1 MVARARV
8 PGFRSALARLFTIQA
23 AFTYERMLGVGFA
36 FAAEPL
42 LRALDAGAGR
52 AAGAGPGAGGAR
64 DAGAGGA
71 AGAAAADPGP
81 SGAPAFR
88 AALAR
93 QAGFFNAH
101 PYLAAL
107 AVGAAARAEVS
118 GEPPERVER
127 LRFALTGPLGS
138 LGDRLIW
145 AGWLPA
151 CAAVGLLLVACR
163 AGVWAVVAFLVLYN
177 VLHVWLRVWGLRM
190 GWRSGIGV
198 AAALASPALQRLLE
212 VVAPVAAVAVGA
224 ALPSVLGWYPF
235 AGRWEIAA
243 GAGAALLC
251 AGLVRAFQG
260 RATGLVVA
268 AGVLAV
274 VIGVG
279 VLW

>member
-8 PGFRSALARLFTIQA
+8 PGFRTALIRLFTIQA
-23 AFTYERMLGVGFA
+23 AFSYERMLGVGFA

-42 LRALDAGAGR
+42 LRGGALDA
-52 AAGAGPGAGGAR
+52 AGPGGEGGTAR
-64 DAGAGGA
+64 
-71 AGAAAADPGP
+71 
-81 SGAPAFR
+81 SPAFR

-93 QAGFFNAH
+93 QACFFNAH

-107 AVGAAARAEVS
+107 AVGAAARAEVN

-127 LRFALTGPLGS
+127 LRAALTGPLGS

-151 CAAVGLLLVACR
+151 CAAIGLLLVAFR
-163 AGVWAVVAFLVLYN
+163 AGVWSVVTFLVLYN
-177 VLHVWLRVWGLRM
+177 ALHVWLRVWGLRM
-190 GWRSGIGV
+190 GWRSGTGV
-198 AAALASPALQRLLE
+198 AAALASPGLQRLLE
-212 VVAPVAAVAVGA
+212 VVAPVAAVTVGA
-224 ALPSVLGWYPF
+224 ALPTVLGWYPF
-235 AGRWEIAA
+235 RTGWEIAA
-243 GAGAALLC
+243 GAAAALLC
-251 AGLVRAFQG
+251 AGLVRLFQG